1 MSIHGAI
8 FKVAPQKSNNRSL
21 QYLKRKMKTF
31 YAIFSQIVLKK
42 NKCAQLLP
50 LFLKTNLFE
59 RWSDNKEKREVFTHW
74 LILQM
79 PQQLELGQVEAR
91 SQGVH
96 LGLIRGGRNPR
107 TWVITCFLPSTL
119 AGSWTGSTDR
129 TQTQALQYVMWVSQ
143 GWLNLL
149 SHNNC
154 PFELI

>member
-31 YAIFSQIVLKK
+31 YAIFSQIVLK

-50 LFLKTNLFE
+50 LFFKNNLFE

-74 LILQM
+74 LIPQM
-79 PQQLELGQVEAR
+79 PQQLQLGQVEAR

-119 AGSWTGSTDR
+119 AGSRTGSTDR
-129 TQTQALQYVMWVSQ
+129 TQTQALQYVTQ
-143 GWLNLL
+143 LNLL